1 MSDTVRTF
9 IAFELPEQI
18 VGAISQ
24 IQEGLKKS
32 GLKMKWVKPENI
44 HLTLKFLGNIKT
56 SDVEKVDRAMTRS
69 SRGVDPISLAVKG
82 MGVFP
87 DLRRPRVLWVG
98 ITGGVNSILTLH
110 SAIEEN
116 LESIGFPKENRPFKG
131 HLTVGRVKARI
142 DSKILADAM
151 KAFETFESESFIADH
166 LILFQSELRPT
177 GAVYTKLKT
186 QSLG

>member
-9 IAFELPEQI
+9 IAFELPEHI
-18 VGAISQ
+18 VSAISQ

-56 SDVEKVDRAMTRS
+56 SDVEKVDRAMTQS
-69 SRGVDPISLAVKG
+69 VKSVDPILLAVKG
-82 MGVFP
+82 IGVFP

-98 ITGGVNSILTLH
+98 ITGSVNSILTLH

-131 HLTVGRVKARI
+131 HLTVGRVKAKI
-142 DSKILADAM
+142 DPKRLTDAM
-151 KAFETFESESFIADH
+151 KVFETFESESFIADH